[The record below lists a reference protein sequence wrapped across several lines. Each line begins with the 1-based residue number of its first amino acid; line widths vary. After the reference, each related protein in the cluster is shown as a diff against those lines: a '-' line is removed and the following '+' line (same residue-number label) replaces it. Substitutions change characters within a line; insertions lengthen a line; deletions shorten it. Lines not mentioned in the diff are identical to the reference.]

1 MSLDDTQTMMFR
13 QANAEHA
20 FAASAFTYPLYTLQE
35 CGWLDAAK
43 FVDDG
48 VRQFWQALKDTC
60 SSDVSEEEAQSI
72 AIQVAMA
79 ANIYHDISR
88 WQKTLSY
95 TPMPQ
100 AYASEINR
108 RHYMNAVGRKV
119 ADLHMAVVSF
129 DDKAARRIIDELHEY
144 RMDGATKLPD
154 AMQVADKFEA
164 ALEAGGRNI
173 DTYVPLIDAALGGLE
188 RQTLTGVAAR
198 PSVGKTA
205 FVLQIARNGAE
216 AGNKV
221 IFASLEMSAI
231 NLWARMACPLAG
243 LTWRDVRAGK
253 YTPEQKAELLK
264 FSRGLAD
271 RLGDRLRVIDQRQ
284 TTETL
289 WQAVAEYKPDLVVAD
304 HLRLFKDEHQSE
316 VKRLGCVTQN
326 LKDMGKAHDCAV
338 LLAIQLNR
346 ALESRSDKRP
356 NLADLRDSGEIEENL
371 DVCLMMYRDSIYN
384 PPEYK
389 VKKDPTEIWVRKF
402 RDGPSNIQIN
412 LQYDL
417 ETQWFEEKPK

>member
-1 MSLDDTQTMMFR
+1 MEKVMLLCILTFTAGMVTAQTRPVPMPATHQDADCR
-13 QANAEHA
+13 D
-20 FAASAFTYPLYTLQE
+20 AASL
-35 CGWLDAAK
+35 AA
-43 FVDDG
+43 
-48 VRQFWQALKDTC
+48 
-60 SSDVSEEEAQSI
+60 AQ
-72 AIQVAMA
+72 
-79 ANIYHDISR
+79 
-88 WQKTLSY
+88 
-95 TPMPQ
+95 
-100 AYASEINR
+100 
-108 RHYMNAVGRKV
+108 
-119 ADLHMAVVSF
+119 
-129 DDKAARRIIDELHEY
+129 RIIDELHEY

-154 AMQVADKFEA
+154 AIQVSDKFEA

-205 FVLQIARNGAE
+205 FVLQVARNGAE

-264 FSRGLAD
+264 LSRGLAD

-417 ETQWFEEKPK
+417 EAQWLESKVG